1 MISFDQFRG
10 LAKKGN
16 LIPLFEE
23 IPADLETPVSAFLKI
38 RTGNHD
44 FLLESVVGGEKWGR
58 YSFLGT
64 EPAVVLKSYGK
75 DSLDELKNLLK
86 HYSPVPVEGLPRFF
100 GGAVGFLS
108 YDMVRYFEK
117 IPGTAADKL
126 SVPDSYFMITDTVLV
141 FDNYRQ
147 AILVIA
153 NVHTP
158 SYKTLEQ
165 AYLDG
170 KKKIK
175 KLISKI
181 SGPVSKKG
189 GKVKKEKIKLK
200 PAHSEKDFCR
210 LVETVQEYIKAGD
223 VFQTVISTRFSGK
236 TKIPPFELY
245 RSIRNSNPSPYL
257 FYLEFGGMAL
267 VGASPEVMVR
277 LTDEKV
283 ELRPIAGTRRRGA
296 NAAEEEK
303 MEAELKADPKERAEH
318 VMLVD
323 LGRNDLGRVC
333 RPGSVTVDEREVV
346 EKYSH
351 VMHLVSHVSGILKK
365 GSDAFDVI
373 RAAFPAGTLTGAPKV
388 RAMEIIEEL
397 EGVRRGV
404 YGGCVGYI
412 GFDGNTDMAI
422 TIRTAF
428 FHDGEIV
435 VQAGAGIVY
444 NSVPRLE
451 YQECKNKAMGMIS
464 ALKNL

>member
-1 MISFDQFRG
+1 MISFEEFAV

-38 RTGNHD
+38 RTGDHD
-44 FLLESVVGGEKWGR
+44 FLLESAISGEKWGR

-64 EPAVVLKSYGK
+64 EPAAVFKSYGK
-75 DSLDELKNLLK
+75 NALDELKGFLK
-86 HYSPVPVEGLPRFF
+86 NYTPVVTPGLPRFF

-108 YDMVRYFEK
+108 YDIVRYFEK
-117 IPGTAADKL
+117 IPGTATDKL

-141 FDNYRQ
+141 FDNHRQ
-147 AILVIA
+147 AILVIN
-153 NVHTP
+153 NVHIP
-158 SYKTLEQ
+158 AYKTLKQ

-170 KKKIK
+170 KKKIQK
-175 KLISKI
+175 MIAKI
-181 SGPVSKKG
+181 SGPVPKKT
-189 GKVKKEKIKLK
+189 KKIKEKLTLK
-200 PAHSEKDFCR
+200 PTHSEKEFCR
-210 LVETVQEYIKAGD
+210 LVEKVQEYIKAGD
-223 VFQTVISTRFSGK
+223 VFQTVISTRFTGETNIS
-236 TKIPPFELY
+236 PFELY
-245 RSIRNSNPSPYL
+245 HSIRNLNPSPYL

-283 ELRPIAGTRRRGA
+283 ELRPIAGTRRRGKT
-296 NAAEEEK
+296 AEEESLL
-303 MEAELKADPKERAEH
+303 EAELKADPKERAEH
-318 VMLVD
+318 IMLVD

-333 RPGSVTVDEREVV
+333 TPGSVKVDEREVV

-351 VMHLVSHVSGILKK
+351 VMHLVSHVSGTLKK
-365 GSDAFDVI
+365 GCDAFDVI

-397 EGVRRGV
+397 EGTRRGV

-422 TIRTAF
+422 TIRTALF
-428 FHDGEIV
+428 KNGEII
-435 VQAGAGIVY
+435 VQAGAGVVY
-444 NSVPRLE
+444 NSVPKLE
-451 YQECKNKAMGMIS
+451 YQECKNKAMGMIA